1 MGFGKYGFSIFE
13 QKTLCYDFFFGKK
26 ARSSS
31 WFRFWT
37 HLLLL
42 SKEIKNCSKISN
54 KTWIFNQNIILHWIH
69 FSGLQTCYETFL
81 NFFIHCDYHLLIVD
95 RETAQNDFGEVFF
108 WKTEAPLL
116 LILKVSHVAFE
127 AFANRF
133 QFGSVLRSAKVVR
146 DMQAGF
152 FKEFFLQYRAVQKS
166 QLLPPAFQTSINLT
180 EEIPLH
186 FDLLC
191 RNP

>member
-108 WKTEAPLL
+108 FFEKLKLLCSSFWKSLMW
-116 LILKVSHVAFE
+116 H
-127 AFANRF
+127 
-133 QFGSVLRSAKVVR
+133 LR
-146 DMQAGF
+146 
-152 FKEFFLQYRAVQKS
+152 
-166 QLLPPAFQTSINLT
+166 LLPIVFNLALCFVLPKWFETCKLVFPKNFFFSIDQWKKANFCLQ
-180 EEIPLH
+180 L
-186 FDLLC
+186 FKQV
-191 RNP
+191 